1 MGKRMPL
8 IRWLLRRLA
17 LLALVLFVALPAVL
31 IGLYTVVPPPVTPL
45 MLIRWTE
52 GHGIVK
58 DWVPLSQISPH
69 LPAAVIA
76 AEDNLFCRHHGFDL
90 AAIREQA
97 ENYLAG
103 EPVRGASGITQ
114 QTAKNLFLWPDR
126 GWFGKA
132 LEAWLALGLELAW
145 PKRRIL
151 EVYLNVIEFGPG
163 IYGAEAASLHHF
175 RKNAEA
181 LTRRQAAL
189 LASILPAPLAR
200 SAGNPS
206 AAVERKASIVERR
219 IGQIGGLLD
228 CY

>member
-1 MGKRMPL
+1 MVKFL
-8 IRWLLRRLA
+8 RWLFRRLILLA
-17 LLALVLFVALPAVL
+17 LLLLVLLPGALIA
-31 IGLYTVVPPPVTPL
+31 LYRFVPPPVTPL

-52 GHGIVK
+52 GHGIAK
-58 DWVPLSQISPH
+58 DWTPLAQISPY

-76 AEDNLFCRHHGFDL
+76 AEDNRFCQHYGFDL
-90 AAIREQA
+90 GAIREQA

-114 QTAKNLFLWPDR
+114 QTAKNLFLWPGQDWVR
-126 GWFGKA
+126 KG

-163 IYGAEAASLHHF
+163 IYGAEAAALHHF
-175 RKNAEA
+175 RKPAER
-181 LTRRQAAL
+181 LSKRESAL
-189 LASILPAPLAR
+189 LASILPAPLRR
-200 SAGNPS
+200 SAGKPTS
-206 AAVERKASIVERR
+206 GVVRKAQIVEQR
-219 IGQIGGLLD
+219 IGQIGDLLD